1 MYEESDI
8 ELSKENEKAAL
19 ELAIRLR
26 IRTTKE
32 CRCPYGT
39 LRELLDLADEARARA
54 CADSTQEEKTNL
66 RSLDDYLNW
75 EASVLSEAEGWLY
88 NLRVRGVLHVDFDR
102 AVDVQV
108 LVACAGALPESCCFA
123 AKATDPDSGRR
134 FWLLADE
141 IGKALKTR
149 ELDDKT
155 RSLIERMEK
164 GEENRDSVG
173 EHFAIL
179 AFLEAFL
186 ESKDEDN
193 DFDTASEVLWSA
205 FEKICLRQDFVN
217 RMFFLAHPSWL
228 HETPCCDMP

>member
-8 ELSKENEKAAL
+8 ELSKENEKADL

-164 GEENRDSVG
+164 GEENRDSVE

-179 AFLEAFL
+179 AFL

-193 DFDTASEVLWSA
+193 DFDTASELLWSA

-217 RMFFLAHPSWL
+217 RRFFLAHPSWL

>member
-8 ELSKENEKAAL
+8 ELSKENEKADL

-141 IGKALKTR
+141 IDKALKTR

-164 GEENRDSVG
+164 GEENRDSVE
-173 EHFAIL
+173 EHFGIL
-179 AFLEAFL
+179 RA
-186 ESKDEDN
+186 
-193 DFDTASEVLWSA
+193 
-205 FEKICLRQDFVN
+205 
-217 RMFFLAHPSWL
+217 
-228 HETPCCDMP
+228 